1 MKTAAKVFLII
12 SLIMRF
18 MFIVPL
24 IIDIIALKKL
34 EKETNPKNLV
44 VIGVLVL
51 IFSSL
56 IAGILM
62 LCMKPSDLA
71 DNAKTNQ

>member
-1 MKTAAKVFLII
+1 MKTATKVFLII

-24 IIDIIALKKL
+24 IIDIIALRKL

-62 LCMKPSDLA
+62 LLMKPSDLEE
-71 DNAKTNQ
+71 NRQK

>member
-24 IIDIIALKKL
+24 IIDIIALRKL
-34 EKETNPKNLV
+34 EKETNPK
-44 VIGVLVL
+44 
-51 IFSSL
+51 
-56 IAGILM
+56 
-62 LCMKPSDLA
+62 
-71 DNAKTNQ
+71 T

>member
-12 SLIMRF
+12 SLIMKF

-24 IIDIIALKKL
+24 IIDIIALRKL

-62 LCMKPSDLA
+62 LLMKPSDLEE
-71 DNAKTNQ
+71 NSQE

>member
-24 IIDIIALKKL
+24 IIDIIALRKL
-34 EKETNPKNLV
+34 EKKTNPKNLV

-62 LCMKPSDLA
+62 LLMKPSDLEE
-71 DNAKTNQ
+71 NRQK

>member
-12 SLIMRF
+12 SIIMRF

-24 IIDIIALKKL
+24 IIDIIALRKL

-62 LCMKPSDLA
+62 LLMKPSDLEE
-71 DNAKTNQ
+71 NRQK

>member
-24 IIDIIALKKL
+24 IIDIIALRKL
-34 EKETNPKNLV
+34 KKETNPKNLV

-62 LCMKPSDLA
+62 LLMKPSDLEE
-71 DNAKTNQ
+71 NRQK

>member
-24 IIDIIALKKL
+24 IIDIIALRKL

-62 LCMKPSDLA
+62 LLMKSSDLKE
-71 DNAKTNQ
+71 NSQE

>member
-24 IIDIIALKKL
+24 IIDIIALRKL

-62 LCMKPSDLA
+62 LLMKPSDLEE
-71 DNAKTNQ
+71 NRQK

>member
-1 MKTAAKVFLII
+1 MKIAAKVFLII
-12 SLIMRF
+12 SLIMRLI
-18 MFIVPL
+18 FIVPL
-24 IIDIIALKKL
+24 IINIIALKKL

-51 IFSSL
+51 VFSSL

-62 LCMKPSDLA
+62 LLMKPSDLEE
-71 DNAKTNQ
+71 NRQK